1 MQQAGLDNGGDFAEY
16 QHRPTMEMVKTA
28 KLEETC
34 ESISQIPASILPNFT
49 QTAKVERQAH
59 IQGDVLLPQSPS
71 TRTESDNK
79 STPQRK
85 KQKQNISTCEREP
98 AKRLRGLTAD
108 EVQVEL
114 LAKVTRTIKDI
125 VTVDNIMFVWEQLE
139 LLRARDT
146 SDGDHIEGPSQYQM
160 PPPLCKRQHLE
171 RLWRSVGTETTSK
184 RWTKGMRRI
193 RYGSLVVEYKRDKEA
208 FVEWNNQ
215 KSFFLAASSGSGEDA
230 SPLPHPIEEYVD
242 VFFPETI
249 MRHGEVASQHTIAYR
264 QEAKTLFQKLVQKK
278 KPWEMIVR
286 RYGTGLFHLFPT
298 HLLDDQ

>member
-1 MQQAGLDNGGDFAEY
+1 
-16 QHRPTMEMVKTA
+16 MEIIRTA
-28 KLEETC
+28 KMKQAC
-34 ESISQIPASILPNFT
+34 ESSSQIPASILPSFA
-49 QTAKVERQAH
+49 QTAEVEKQAH
-59 IQGDVLLPQSPS
+59 IQGDVLPPQSS
-71 TRTESDNK
+71 KLRIESDTK
-79 STPQRK
+79 STLQRK
-85 KQKQNISTCEREP
+85 KRKQNISNCEGEP
-98 AKRLRGLTAD
+98 AKRPRGLTAD

-114 LAKVTRTIKDI
+114 LAKVTRAIKGI
-125 VTVDNIMFVWEQLE
+125 VTVDNVMFVWEQLA

-146 SDGDHIEGPSQYQM
+146 SDGDHIEGTGQYQM

-193 RYGSLVVEYKRDKEA
+193 RYGSLVAEYKCDKEA

-215 KSFFLAASSGSGEDA
+215 KSLFQAASSGSGEDA
-230 SPLPHPIEEYVD
+230 SPLLHPIEEYLD

-249 MRHGEVASQHTIAYR
+249 MGHGEVASQHTIAYR

>member
-1 MQQAGLDNGGDFAEY
+1 MATGPMEQAGLDHGDDLAEH
-16 QHRPTMEMVKTA
+16 QHRPTMEIVKIA
-28 KLEETC
+28 KLEQTC
-34 ESISQIPASILPNFT
+34 EGSSQIPASILPNFA
-49 QTAKVERQAH
+49 QTAEIEKQAH
-59 IQGDVLLPQSPS
+59 IQGDVLPPQSSNP
-71 TRTESDNK
+71 RTESDTK
-79 STPQRK
+79 PAPQRK

-125 VTVDNIMFVWEQLE
+125 VTVDNIMFVWEQLA

-171 RLWRSVGTETTSK
+171 RLWRNVGTEMTSK

-193 RYGSLVVEYKRDKEA
+193 RYGSLIVEYKRDKEA

-215 KSFFLAASSGSGEDA
+215 KRFIQAASSGSGEDA
-230 SPLPHPIEEYVD
+230 SPLPHPIEEYLD

-249 MRHGEVASQHTIAYR
+249 TPYGAVYR
-264 QEAKTLFQKLVQKK
+264 QEAKTLFQRLAQRK

-298 HLLDDQ
+298 HLLDN